1 MKKLLTVLLVFSLV
15 FLAACGGTRTSNQTA
30 ATPAEVK
37 TITPTDAKAR
47 LDSGE
52 AVVLLDTD
60 TAAEYEKAHI
70 DGALSLPKEDIGDKA
85 PALLPVKDAEIIIY
99 SGSGQDSLEAAQKL
113 VNLGYTNVSDLGSVQ
128 DWSYGT
134 VSGAW
139 AEKTG
144 SFSSFRTST
153 LEGAPVDERLFSNYK
168 LTMINVWATF
178 CSPCLNEMP
187 ELGELSKEYASKGV
201 QIVGIVIDTMESDG
215 SISQS
220 QVELARQLV
229 DKTGATYTHLL
240 PSADLLS
247 AGLSG
252 VSSVPTTF
260 FVDASGNLVGE
271 SYVGSRTAEKWQS
284 IIDGLLA

>member
-1 MKKLLTVLLVFSLV
+1 MKKFLTVLLVFCLV
-15 FLAACGGTRTSNQTA
+15 FLAACGSVSTGKQPT

-37 TITPTDAKAR
+37 IISPADAKAR

-60 TAAEYEKAHI
+60 TAAAYETAHI
-70 DGALSLPKEDIGDKA
+70 DGAISLPKEDIGDKA
-85 PALLPVKDAEIIIY
+85 PALLPVKDAEIIVC
-99 SGSGQDSLEAAQKL
+99 SGSGQGSADAAQKL
-113 VNLGYTNVSDLGSVQ
+113 VGLGYTNVSDLGSVQ

-139 AEKTG
+139 AEKAD
-144 SFSSFRTST
+144 SFSSFRAST
-153 LEGAPVDERLFSNYK
+153 LAGKPVDERLFSDYK

-187 ELGELSKEYASKGV
+187 ELGQLSKDYASKGV
-201 QIVGIVIDTMESDG
+201 QIIGIVIDTMESDG

-229 DKTGATYTHLL
+229 ERTGASYTHLL

-260 FVDASGNLVGE
+260 FVDATGNLVGE
-271 SYVGSRTAEKWQS
+271 SYVGSRSAEQWQG

>member
-1 MKKLLTVLLVFSLV
+1 MKKFLTVLLVFSLV
-15 FLAACGGTRTSNQTA
+15 FLAACGSAGTGKQPA
-30 ATPAEVK
+30 ATPAAVK

-47 LDSGE
+47 LDSGD
-52 AVVLLDTD
+52 AVVLLDTG

-70 DGALSLPKEDIGDKA
+70 DGAILLPNEDINGTA
-85 PALLPVKDAEIIIY
+85 PALLPVKDAEIIVY
-99 SGSGQDSLEAAQKL
+99 SGSGQVSTEAAQKL
-113 VNLGYTNVSDLGSVQ
+113 VSLGYTNVSDLGSVQ
-128 DWSYGT
+128 NWPDGT

-139 AEKTG
+139 AKKAG
-144 SFSSFRTST
+144 SFSSFRAST
-153 LEGAPVDERLFSNYK
+153 LEGAPVDERLFSDYK

-178 CSPCLNEMP
+178 CGPCLNEMP
-187 ELGELSKEYASKGV
+187 ELGELSKNYASKGV
-201 QIVGIVIDTMESDG
+201 QIVGVVIDAAESDG

-229 DKTGATYTHLL
+229 ERTGASYTHLL

-260 FVDASGNLVGE
+260 FVDAKGNLVGE
-271 SYVGSRTAEKWQS
+271 SYVGARSADEWQG